1 MRVYKADL
9 GLWEHQR
16 SRRKTYRKIWCQ
28 GTETPEKTE
37 SYPGRNCK
45 AKSMEK
51 GKGCSQADQ
60 VEFRNRRLLVHA
72 DIQERLTA
80 TLETDAERYVKI
92 HSKAPGQA
100 AKRLGDRA
108 KLSKMRK
115 KQDHWIRIPALH
127 TDQNREE
134 KGLTCKE

>member
-1 MRVYKADL
+1 MWVYKADL

-51 GKGCSQADQ
+51 RKRCSQADQ

-72 DIQERLTA
+72 DVQERLTA
-80 TLETDAERYVKI
+80 ALETDAERYVKI
-92 HSKAPGQA
+92 HSKAPGQV
-100 AKRLGDRA
+100 
-108 KLSKMRK
+108 
-115 KQDHWIRIPALH
+115 
-127 TDQNREE
+127 
-134 KGLTCKE
+134 

>member
-1 MRVYKADL
+1 MWVYKADL

-16 SRRKTYRKIWCQ
+16 SRRKTYRKIGCQ

-72 DIQERLTA
+72 DVQERLTA

-92 HSKAPGQA
+92 HSKAPGQV
-100 AKRLGDRA
+100 
-108 KLSKMRK
+108 
-115 KQDHWIRIPALH
+115 
-127 TDQNREE
+127 
-134 KGLTCKE
+134 